1 MRRKNRNKKQ
11 KAEQQTSTIGI
22 VIDMPMEE
30 FKEELVRQRVNIGV
44 MNNLILNLEGSYAEL
59 KSRKDSVLDLVFKG
73 MKSKDDPEITKSLEG
88 LYAEMTKIE
97 QKVVYLKQ
105 RVKEL
110 VDVDKTPN

>member
-1 MRRKNRNKKQ
+1 MSKKKQ
-11 KAEQQTSTIGI
+11 QKEEKSMIGRI
-22 VIDMPMEE
+22 VDMPMED
-30 FKEELVRQRVNIGV
+30 FKRELVRQKVNIGV